1 MNVIVADSP
10 NDGPFLQFENN
21 NLGVWP
27 VRRIF
32 DTQLHIFKKLRVPEG
47 LEVAAQSLFVVW
59 VIVAAENPSFQCVV
73 ADAPVPD
80 KINAFDDCWL
90 LGLLLS
96 FLRTGS
102 EFPVMFVCNDFAG
115 EKIQGGVNDE
125 GRNRAGSWRRRFIVR
140 RRRYSRTGQVFRS
153 ERTGIRKTRQY
164 RGKTQTQDRKNPKRR
179 TDSSDRK

>member
-47 LEVAAQSLFVVW
+47 LEVAAQSLFVVG

-90 LGLLLS
+90 FGLLLG
-96 FLRTGS
+96 FLRTG
-102 EFPVMFVCNDFAG
+102 
-115 EKIQGGVNDE
+115 
-125 GRNRAGSWRRRFIVR
+125 RA
-140 RRRYSRTGQVFRS
+140 
-153 ERTGIRKTRQY
+153 
-164 RGKTQTQDRKNPKRR
+164 PKPRLFSPRR
-179 TDSSDRK
+179 TRCDRTTVTREMTAQRSQHAMGQPCAQLKGSCACWCQIR